1 MTTIS
6 GTVVDAVGKPVRGA
20 RVYIAKAPG
29 PVPDV
34 AALTGADGAFALG
47 AGRAGAYEIAC
58 STDSLGA
65 ASASVE
71 VAAQGATVE
80 LRLGKR

>member
-1 MTTIS
+1 M
-6 GTVVDAVGKPVRGA
+6 
-20 RVYIAKAPG
+20 YIAKAPG

-65 ASASVE
+65 ASASVQ
-71 VAAQGATVE
+71 VAKQGATVE